1 MLRQPQA
8 DSTQRLTIPF
18 KSEGFCRFPRRET
31 AYSLRV
37 APLELCVQFRLRVP
51 DACVC
56 SMLALEPLHRS
67 PTLLTPL
74 RTGVGFCAALPRG
87 ERDCDRVV
95 RWLDCESLSISSS
108 SRSLFL
114 LPLFSFSQSFALALA
129 FSKRFHVSHRSS
141 SRSLSAC

>member
-18 KSEGFCRFPRRET
+18 KSEVFCRFPRRET
-31 AYSLRV
+31 AYSPRV
-37 APLELCVQFRLRVP
+37 APLELCIQFRLRVP

-56 SMLALEPLHRS
+56 SMLVLEPLHRW
-67 PTLLTPL
+67 PRAGAEFRP
-74 RTGVGFCAALPRG
+74 ALPRD